1 MSEVVVIGVWN
12 HSPKAFTPMNSAVCR
27 FSCED
32 EAVPALN
39 NPCKIPSTNFN
50 YSFRMS
56 LGAHITGDFTQI
68 RDLSVYGDGNFAT
81 DWGLDHASGGRVE
94 IGARDTGD
102 NGCPLDSYAVA
113 TGSTTSGNSIGD
125 PTNGHPYYKDTTA
138 KVRDWDTCLAN
149 ATHLID
155 SGPYDYASYPTG
167 FYSKIW
173 VMSVKIPPTAT
184 YGPKTP
190 KNGTLI
196 YNVF

>member
-1 MSEVVVIGVWN
+1 MAEVVTIGVYN
-12 HSPKAFTPMNSAVCR
+12 HSPAVFTPMSSAVCR
-27 FSCED
+27 FSTED

-39 NPCKIPSTNFN
+39 NPCKIPTTNFN

-56 LGAHITGDFTQI
+56 LGAHVTGDFTQI
-68 RDLSVYGDGNFAT
+68 SDLAVYGDGNFAS

-94 IGARDTGD
+94 IGAHDSGD
-102 NGCPLDSYAVA
+102 NGCALANYHVA
-113 TGSTTSGNSIGD
+113 TGTIGLTGHSIGD
-125 PTNGHPYYKDTTA
+125 PTNGHPDYKDTTT

-155 SGPYDYASYPTG
+155 SGPYTAE
-167 FYSKIW
+167 FYSKMW
-173 VMSVKIPPTAT
+173 VLSVKIPPTAT